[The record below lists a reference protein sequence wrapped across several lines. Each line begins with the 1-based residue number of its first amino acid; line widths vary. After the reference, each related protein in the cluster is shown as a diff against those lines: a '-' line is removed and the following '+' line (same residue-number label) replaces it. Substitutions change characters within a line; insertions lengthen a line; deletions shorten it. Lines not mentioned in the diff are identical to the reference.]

1 MLRDGDRRVFG
12 ALCINL
18 DVTELHQ
25 AARILNALIRHDV
38 EREPTTFAD
47 DIRDVIDASLRDEFD
62 GRSPTTPS
70 RNNRLEI
77 VRALDAR
84 GVFNVKRG
92 VGQVAAVLGVS
103 RATAYACLRTIR
115 EEAVGGAR
123 AGGPRRRGG
132 SSATDRSR

>member
-1 MLRDGDRRVFG
+1 M
-12 ALCINL
+12 
-18 DVTELHQ
+18 TELHQ

-47 DIRDVIDASLRDEFD
+47 DIRDVIDASLRDELA

-84 GVFNVKRG
+84 GVCNVKRA
-92 VGQVAAVLGVS
+92 VRQVAAVLGVS
-103 RATAYACLRTIR
+103 RATAYACLQTIR

-123 AGGPRRRGG
+123 AGRPRRGG
-132 SSATDRSR
+132 PFATDRSR